1 NVVRITKLTLD
12 IFNEE
17 FIYFTS
23 EEEEIISKFDRTQLI
38 RVVTNLIKN
47 SIQAIE
53 QKQPENPRIYV
64 RVFSENSF
72 ACITVED
79 NGIGISE
86 ENKDKVFEPK
96 FTTKTSGM
104 GLGLAMMKKIMET
117 YGGEITF
124 TSQEGEGA
132 TFKVVIPI

>member
-1 NVVRITKLTLD
+1 MSV
-12 IFNEE
+12 F
-17 FIYFTS
+17 
-23 EEEEIISKFDRTQLI
+23 
-38 RVVTNLIKN
+38 
-47 SIQAIE
+47 
-53 QKQPENPRIYV
+53 
-64 RVFSENSF
+64 FSENSF

-124 TSQEGEGA
+124 TSQEGDGA
-132 TFKVVIPI
+132 IFKVLIPI